1 MSGTT
6 WIATAALLALGGTS
20 VWLAGQNQQL
30 ADRIESLESQR
41 HLAPTTGEATEGAGP
56 SLRGGASAP
65 TLEQLEERITGLTLR
80 LAKTE
85 RALQAARAQGGTQGA
100 EGTDLAALAEA
111 PEFQRVVRDVAMEL
125 ADDVRFR
132 SRLGLTGSPNIPK
145 KPAFHQLAAAL
156 ELDAVQEEK
165 MRGDLTEMQQTFFAI
180 VSEERDDGVVP
191 LERFAEADQLPD
203 GDPKKARI
211 FIEVLQLKI
220 PGTEETYLKRLID
233 LQGAMRKKARDYL
246 RPQQREIW
254 ANLEV
259 DWMSIKMEE

>member
-1 MSGTT
+1 MSGST
-6 WIATAALLALGGTS
+6 WMAAAAILALGGTS
-20 VWLAGQNQQL
+20 VWLADQNQQL
-30 ADRIESLESQR
+30 ADRIETLETQR
-41 HLAPTTGEATEGAGP
+41 HLVHTDGDAAEGTRPSLDGGAAPTA
-56 SLRGGASAP
+56 
-65 TLEQLEERITGLTLR
+65 EQLEERITGLTLR

-85 RALQAARAQGGTQGA
+85 RALQAAKPEAGNGSA
-100 EGTDLAALAEA
+100 AAPDLAGLAES
-111 PEFQRVVRDVAMEL
+111 PDFQRAVRDVAMEL

-132 SRLGLTGSPNIPK
+132 SRLGLTGSPNVPK

-233 LQGAMRKKARDYL
+233 LQGAMRKKATDYL

-254 ANLEV
+254 ANLDV
-259 DWMSIKMEE
+259 DWMSVKMEE